1 MIISDY
7 MTKVGQQ
14 SVKASAELKSLSTK
28 AKDNLLLS
36 IAENIRN
43 EKDKII
49 TANNEDLNLAK
60 KNKMPKA
67 MLNRLMLDSD
77 RIEGIAKSVEEIVKL
92 PDPIGKNLYET
103 ERPNGLIINRISVP
117 LGVIGI
123 IYESRPNVTVDAS
136 VLCIKAGNV
145 VILRGG
151 SESFNSNAC
160 LTSVIQSALIK
171 NNLDKDIVQCV
182 ETTDRAAV
190 DYMLA
195 EMSDTIDVI
204 IPRGGKGLVKKVQD
218 KAKVPVIGHLEGICH
233 IYVNK
238 SANLNTAIQVI
249 HNAKLRRTE
258 ICGAAETLLID
269 REYAKD
275 NLDKIITNLYEG
287 GCEIRGDIFSKE
299 IDSRILLADEKDW
312 STEYLDAI
320 ISIKLVE
327 NIDEAIDHIAK
338 YGSGHTESIIAEN
351 KDVADKFLS
360 LVDSAI
366 VMHNAS
372 TQFADGGEF
381 GLGAEIG
388 ISTGR
393 LHARGPVGLEGLTTY
408 KYIVKA
414 VSYTHLTLP
423 TTPYV

>member
-1 MIISDY
+1 M
-7 MTKVGQQ
+7 
-14 SVKASAELKSLSTK
+14 
-28 AKDNLLLS
+28 
-36 IAENIRN
+36 
-43 EKDKII
+43 
-49 TANNEDLNLAK
+49 
-60 KNKMPKA
+60 
-67 MLNRLMLDSD
+67 
-77 RIEGIAKSVEEIVKL
+77 
-92 PDPIGKNLYET
+92 
-103 ERPNGLIINRISVP
+103 P

-145 VILRGG
+145 AILRGG

-408 KYIVKA
+408 KYIVKGNGQIR
-414 VSYTHLTLP
+414 P
-423 TTPYV
+423 

>member
-67 MLNRLMLDSD
+67 MLNRLMLDND
-77 RIEGIAKSVEEIVKL
+77 RIESIAKSVEEIVKL

-366 VMHNAS
+366 VMHNTS

-408 KYIVKA
+408 KYIVKGNGQIR
-414 VSYTHLTLP
+414 P
-423 TTPYV
+423 

>member
-67 MLNRLMLDSD
+67 MLNRLMLDGD

-408 KYIVKA
+408 KYIVKGNGQIR
-414 VSYTHLTLP
+414 P
-423 TTPYV
+423 

>member
-67 MLNRLMLDSD
+67 MLNRLMLDSH
-77 RIEGIAKSVEEIVKL
+77 RIESIAKSVEEIVKL

-233 IYVNK
+233 IYVNE

-408 KYIVKA
+408 KYIVKGNGQIR
-414 VSYTHLTLP
+414 P
-423 TTPYV
+423 

>member
-1 MIISDY
+1 

-14 SVKASAELKSLSTK
+14 SVKASTVLKSLSTK
-28 AKDNLLLS
+28 TKDNLLLS

-49 TANNEDLNLAK
+49 TANQKDLNLAQ

-67 MLNRLMLDSD
+67 MLNRLMLDND
-77 RIEGIAKSVEEIVKL
+77 RIESIAKSVEEIVKL

-145 VILRGG
+145 AILRGG

-195 EMSDTIDVI
+195 EMGDTIDVI

-218 KAKVPVIGHLEGICH
+218 TAKIPVIGHLEGICH

-275 NLDKIITNLYEG
+275 NLGKIITNLNEG

-320 ISIKLVE
+320 ISIKLVD
-327 NIDEAIDHIAK
+327 NIDEAIDHITK

-366 VMHNAS
+366 VMHNTS

-408 KYIVKA
+408 KYIVKGNGQIR
-414 VSYTHLTLP
+414 P
-423 TTPYV
+423 

>member
-1 MIISDY
+1 M
-7 MTKVGQQ
+7 
-14 SVKASAELKSLSTK
+14 
-28 AKDNLLLS
+28 
-36 IAENIRN
+36 
-43 EKDKII
+43 
-49 TANNEDLNLAK
+49 
-60 KNKMPKA
+60 
-67 MLNRLMLDSD
+67 
-77 RIEGIAKSVEEIVKL
+77 
-92 PDPIGKNLYET
+92 
-103 ERPNGLIINRISVP
+103 
-117 LGVIGI
+117 GVIGI

-408 KYIVKA
+408 KYIVKGNGQIR
-414 VSYTHLTLP
+414 P
-423 TTPYV
+423 

>member
-14 SVKASAELKSLSTK
+14 SVKASTVLKSLSTK
-28 AKDNLLLS
+28 TKDNLLLS

-320 ISIKLVE
+320 ISIKLVD
-327 NIDEAIDHIAK
+327 NIDEAIDHITK

-408 KYIVKA
+408 KYIVKGNGQIR
-414 VSYTHLTLP
+414 P
-423 TTPYV
+423 

>member
-14 SVKASAELKSLSTK
+14 SVKASTVLKSLSTK
-28 AKDNLLLS
+28 TKDNLLLS

-49 TANNEDLNLAK
+49 TANQKDLNLAQ

-67 MLNRLMLDSD
+67 MLNRLMLDND
-77 RIEGIAKSVEEIVKL
+77 RTETIAKSVEEIVKL

-145 VILRGG
+145 AILRGG

-195 EMSDTIDVI
+195 EMGDTIDVI

-218 KAKVPVIGHLEGICH
+218 TAKIPVIGHLEGICH

-275 NLDKIITNLYEG
+275 NLGKIITNLNEG

-320 ISIKLVE
+320 ISIKLVD
-327 NIDEAIDHIAK
+327 NIDEAIDHITK

-366 VMHNAS
+366 VMHNTS

-408 KYIVKA
+408 KYIVKGNGQIR
-414 VSYTHLTLP
+414 P
-423 TTPYV
+423 

>member
-49 TANNEDLNLAK
+49 TANQKDLNLAQ

-67 MLNRLMLDSD
+67 MLNRLMLDND
-77 RIEGIAKSVEEIVKL
+77 RIESIAKSVEEIVKL

-145 VILRGG
+145 AILRGG

-195 EMSDTIDVI
+195 EMGDTIDVI

-218 KAKVPVIGHLEGICH
+218 TAKIPVIGHLEGICH

-320 ISIKLVE
+320 ISIKLVD
-327 NIDEAIDHIAK
+327 NIDEAIDHITK

-408 KYIVKA
+408 KYIVKGNGQIR
-414 VSYTHLTLP
+414 P
-423 TTPYV
+423 

>member
-275 NLDKIITNLYEG
+275 NLGKIITNLNEG

-408 KYIVKA
+408 KYIVKGNGQIR
-414 VSYTHLTLP
+414 P
-423 TTPYV
+423 

>member
-14 SVKASAELKSLSTK
+14 SVKASTVLKSLSTK
-28 AKDNLLLS
+28 TKDNLLLS

-49 TANNEDLNLAK
+49 TANQKDLNLAQ

-67 MLNRLMLDSD
+67 MLNRLMLDND
-77 RIEGIAKSVEEIVKL
+77 RIESIAKSVEEIVKL

-160 LTSVIQSALIK
+160 LTNVIQSALIK

-195 EMSDTIDVI
+195 EMGDTIDVI

-218 KAKVPVIGHLEGICH
+218 TAKIPVIGHLEGICH

-275 NLDKIITNLYEG
+275 NLGKIITNLNEG

-327 NIDEAIDHIAK
+327 NIDEALDHIAK

-351 KDVADKFLS
+351 KHVADKFLS

-366 VMHNAS
+366 VMHNTS

-408 KYIVKA
+408 KYIVKGNGQIR
-414 VSYTHLTLP
+414 P
-423 TTPYV
+423 

>member
-67 MLNRLMLDSD
+67 MLNRLMLDSH
-77 RIEGIAKSVEEIVKL
+77 RIESIAKSVEEIVKL

-408 KYIVKA
+408 KYIVKGNGQIR
-414 VSYTHLTLP
+414 P
-423 TTPYV
+423 

>member
-14 SVKASAELKSLSTK
+14 SVKASTVLKSLSTK
-28 AKDNLLLS
+28 TKDNLLLS

-49 TANNEDLNLAK
+49 TANQKDLNLAQ

-67 MLNRLMLDSD
+67 MLNRLMLDND
-77 RIEGIAKSVEEIVKL
+77 RIESIAKSVEEIVKL

-145 VILRGG
+145 AILRGG

-366 VMHNAS
+366 VMHNTS

-408 KYIVKA
+408 KYIVKGNGQIR
-414 VSYTHLTLP
+414 P
-423 TTPYV
+423 

>member
-1 MIISDY
+1 M
-7 MTKVGQQ
+7 
-14 SVKASAELKSLSTK
+14 
-28 AKDNLLLS
+28 
-36 IAENIRN
+36 
-43 EKDKII
+43 
-49 TANNEDLNLAK
+49 
-60 KNKMPKA
+60 
-67 MLNRLMLDSD
+67 
-77 RIEGIAKSVEEIVKL
+77 
-92 PDPIGKNLYET
+92 
-103 ERPNGLIINRISVP
+103 
-117 LGVIGI
+117 GVIGI

-275 NLDKIITNLYEG
+275 NLDMIITSLYEG

-366 VMHNAS
+366 VMHNTS

-408 KYIVKA
+408 KYIVKGNGQIR
-414 VSYTHLTLP
+414 P
-423 TTPYV
+423 

>member
-1 MIISDY
+1 
-7 MTKVGQQ
+7 
-14 SVKASAELKSLSTK
+14 
-28 AKDNLLLS
+28 
-36 IAENIRN
+36 
-43 EKDKII
+43 
-49 TANNEDLNLAK
+49 
-60 KNKMPKA
+60 
-67 MLNRLMLDSD
+67 
-77 RIEGIAKSVEEIVKL
+77 
-92 PDPIGKNLYET
+92 
-103 ERPNGLIINRISVP
+103 
-117 LGVIGI
+117 
-123 IYESRPNVTVDAS
+123 
-136 VLCIKAGNV
+136 
-145 VILRGG
+145 
-151 SESFNSNAC
+151 
-160 LTSVIQSALIK
+160 
-171 NNLDKDIVQCV
+171 
-182 ETTDRAAV
+182 
-190 DYMLA
+190 MLA

-372 TQFADGGEF
+372 TQFADRGEF

-408 KYIVKA
+408 KYIVKGNGQIR
-414 VSYTHLTLP
+414 P
-423 TTPYV
+423 

>member
-7 MTKVGQQ
+7 MTKVGEQ

-49 TANNEDLNLAK
+49 TANQKDLNLAQI
-60 KNKMPKA
+60 NKMPKA
-67 MLNRLMLDSD
+67 MLNRLMLDND
-77 RIEGIAKSVEEIVKL
+77 RIESIAKSVEEIVKL

-145 VILRGG
+145 AILRGG

-195 EMSDTIDVI
+195 EMGGTIDVI

-218 KAKVPVIGHLEGICH
+218 TAKIPVIGHLEGICH

-275 NLDKIITNLYEG
+275 NLGKIITNLNEG

-408 KYIVKA
+408 KYIVKGNGQIR
-414 VSYTHLTLP
+414 P
-423 TTPYV
+423 

>member
-14 SVKASAELKSLSTK
+14 SVKASEELKSLSTK

-151 SESFNSNAC
+151 SESYNSNAC

-233 IYVNK
+233 IYVNE

-258 ICGAAETLLID
+258 ICGAAETLLVD

-408 KYIVKA
+408 KYIVKGNGQIR
-414 VSYTHLTLP
+414 P
-423 TTPYV
+423 

>member
-233 IYVNK
+233 IYVNE

-320 ISIKLVE
+320 ISIKLVD
-327 NIDEAIDHIAK
+327 NIDEAIDHITK

-408 KYIVKA
+408 KYIVKGNGQIR
-414 VSYTHLTLP
+414 P
-423 TTPYV
+423 

>member
-14 SVKASAELKSLSTK
+14 SVKASTVLKSLSTK
-28 AKDNLLLS
+28 TKDNLLLS

-49 TANNEDLNLAK
+49 TANQKDLNLAQ

-67 MLNRLMLDSD
+67 MLNRLMLDND
-77 RIEGIAKSVEEIVKL
+77 RIESIAKSVEEIVKL

-145 VILRGG
+145 AILRGG

-195 EMSDTIDVI
+195 EMGGTIDVI

-218 KAKVPVIGHLEGICH
+218 TAKIPVIGHLEGICH

-275 NLDKIITNLYEG
+275 NLGKIITNLNEG

-320 ISIKLVE
+320 ISIKLVD
-327 NIDEAIDHIAK
+327 NIDEAIDHITK

-366 VMHNAS
+366 VMHNTS

-408 KYIVKA
+408 KYIVKGNGQIR
-414 VSYTHLTLP
+414 P
-423 TTPYV
+423 

>member
-195 EMSDTIDVI
+195 EMGDTIDVI

-218 KAKVPVIGHLEGICH
+218 TAKIPVIGHLEGICH

-275 NLDKIITNLYEG
+275 NLGKIITNLNEG

-320 ISIKLVE
+320 ISIKLVD
-327 NIDEAIDHIAK
+327 NIDEAIDHITK

-408 KYIVKA
+408 KYIVKGNGQIR
-414 VSYTHLTLP
+414 P
-423 TTPYV
+423 

>member
-14 SVKASAELKSLSTK
+14 SVKASTVLKSLSTK
-28 AKDNLLLS
+28 TKDNLLLS

-49 TANNEDLNLAK
+49 TANQKDLNLAQ

-67 MLNRLMLDSD
+67 MLNRLMLDND
-77 RIEGIAKSVEEIVKL
+77 RIESIAKSVEEIVKL

-145 VILRGG
+145 AILRGG

-195 EMSDTIDVI
+195 EMGDTIDVI

-218 KAKVPVIGHLEGICH
+218 TAKIPVIGHLEGICH

-275 NLDKIITNLYEG
+275 NLGKIITNLNEG

-408 KYIVKA
+408 KYIVKGNGQIR
-414 VSYTHLTLP
+414 P
-423 TTPYV
+423 

>member
-233 IYVNK
+233 IYVNE

-408 KYIVKA
+408 KYIVKGNGQIR
-414 VSYTHLTLP
+414 P
-423 TTPYV
+423 

>member
-14 SVKASAELKSLSTK
+14 SVKASTVLKSLSTK
-28 AKDNLLLS
+28 TKDNLLLS

-67 MLNRLMLDSD
+67 MLNRLMLDND
-77 RIEGIAKSVEEIVKL
+77 RIESIAKSVEEIVKL

-145 VILRGG
+145 AILRGG

-195 EMSDTIDVI
+195 EMGDTIDVI

-218 KAKVPVIGHLEGICH
+218 TAKIPVIGHLEGICH

-275 NLDKIITNLYEG
+275 NLGKIITNLNEG

-320 ISIKLVE
+320 ISIKLVD
-327 NIDEAIDHIAK
+327 NIDEAIDHITK

-366 VMHNAS
+366 VMHNTS

-408 KYIVKA
+408 KYIVKGNGQIR
-414 VSYTHLTLP
+414 P
-423 TTPYV
+423 

>member
-14 SVKASAELKSLSTK
+14 SVKASTVLKSLSTK
-28 AKDNLLLS
+28 TKDNLLLS

-49 TANNEDLNLAK
+49 TANQKDLNLAQ

-77 RIEGIAKSVEEIVKL
+77 RIESIAKSVEEIVKL

-145 VILRGG
+145 AILRGG

-195 EMSDTIDVI
+195 EMGDTIDVI

-218 KAKVPVIGHLEGICH
+218 TAKIPVIGHLEGICH

-275 NLDKIITNLYEG
+275 NLGKIITNLNEG

-366 VMHNAS
+366 VMHNTS

-408 KYIVKA
+408 KYIVKGNGQIR
-414 VSYTHLTLP
+414 P
-423 TTPYV
+423 

>member
-351 KDVADKFLS
+351 KNVADKFLS

-408 KYIVKA
+408 KYIVKGNGQIR
-414 VSYTHLTLP
+414 P
-423 TTPYV
+423 

>member
-408 KYIVKA
+408 KYIVRGNGQIR
-414 VSYTHLTLP
+414 P
-423 TTPYV
+423 

>member
-171 NNLDKDIVQCV
+171 NNLDKGIVQCV

-408 KYIVKA
+408 KYIVKGNGQIR
-414 VSYTHLTLP
+414 P
-423 TTPYV
+423 

>member
-182 ETTDRAAV
+182 ETTDRTAV

-408 KYIVKA
+408 KYIVKGNGQIR
-414 VSYTHLTLP
+414 P
-423 TTPYV
+423 

>member
-67 MLNRLMLDSD
+67 MLNRLMLDSH
-77 RIEGIAKSVEEIVKL
+77 RIESIAKSVEEIVKL

-195 EMSDTIDVI
+195 EMGDTIDVI

-218 KAKVPVIGHLEGICH
+218 TAKIPVIGHLEGICH

-275 NLDKIITNLYEG
+275 NLGKIITNLNEG

-408 KYIVKA
+408 KYIVKGNGQIR
-414 VSYTHLTLP
+414 P
-423 TTPYV
+423 

>member
-123 IYESRPNVTVDAS
+123 IYESMPNVTVDAS

-258 ICGAAETLLID
+258 ICGAAETMLID

-275 NLDKIITNLYEG
+275 NLGKIITNLNEG

-320 ISIKLVE
+320 ISIKLVD
-327 NIDEAIDHIAK
+327 NIDEAIDHITK

-366 VMHNAS
+366 VMHNTS

-408 KYIVKA
+408 KYIVKGNGQIR
-414 VSYTHLTLP
+414 P
-423 TTPYV
+423 

>member
-320 ISIKLVE
+320 ISIKLVN
-327 NIDEAIDHIAK
+327 NIDEAIDHITK

-351 KDVADKFLS
+351 KDIADKFLS

-366 VMHNAS
+366 VMHNTS

-408 KYIVKA
+408 KYIVRGNGQIR
-414 VSYTHLTLP
+414 P
-423 TTPYV
+423 

>member
-320 ISIKLVE
+320 ISIKLVD
-327 NIDEAIDHIAK
+327 NIDEAIDHITK

-366 VMHNAS
+366 VMHNTS

-408 KYIVKA
+408 KYIVKGNGQIR
-414 VSYTHLTLP
+414 P
-423 TTPYV
+423 

>member
-1 MIISDY
+1 M
-7 MTKVGQQ
+7 
-14 SVKASAELKSLSTK
+14 
-28 AKDNLLLS
+28 
-36 IAENIRN
+36 
-43 EKDKII
+43 
-49 TANNEDLNLAK
+49 
-60 KNKMPKA
+60 
-67 MLNRLMLDSD
+67 
-77 RIEGIAKSVEEIVKL
+77 
-92 PDPIGKNLYET
+92 
-103 ERPNGLIINRISVP
+103 
-117 LGVIGI
+117 GVIGI

-320 ISIKLVE
+320 ISIKLVD
-327 NIDEAIDHIAK
+327 NIDEAIDHITK

-408 KYIVKA
+408 KYIVKGNGQIR
-414 VSYTHLTLP
+414 P
-423 TTPYV
+423 

>member
-67 MLNRLMLDSD
+67 MLNRLMLDSH

-408 KYIVKA
+408 KYIVKGNGQIR
-414 VSYTHLTLP
+414 P
-423 TTPYV
+423 

>member
-366 VMHNAS
+366 VMHNTS

-408 KYIVKA
+408 KYIVKGNGQIR
-414 VSYTHLTLP
+414 P
-423 TTPYV
+423 